1 MNHKTT
7 IKIYE
12 VNNEYINILANI
24 DKEVRF
30 AKKSFRP
37 YLFTKILL
45 AQNKEYLIPFSSP
58 KNLKKRSRDITDRIY
73 DVDDPTRLIGF
84 LEYHKMIP
92 FHERIAKLVDIK
104 EYPNHQ
110 YRALLEK
117 DYKYLESFIGIESIT
132 RKASRIYKARYD
144 LNHYLYKKYLCK
156 IGNDYRLL
164 ENTLENYIQTLINIQ
179 QTKDD

>member
-58 KNLKKRSRDITDRIY
+58 KNLKKDQETS
-73 DVDDPTRLIGF
+73 LIVF
-84 LEYHKMIP
+84 MMLMTQ
-92 FHERIAKLVDIK
+92 LD
-104 EYPNHQ
+104 
-110 YRALLEK
+110 
-117 DYKYLESFIGIESIT
+117 
-132 RKASRIYKARYD
+132 
-144 LNHYLYKKYLCK
+144 
-156 IGNDYRLL
+156 
-164 ENTLENYIQTLINIQ
+164 
-179 QTKDD
+179 